1 MIHLVK
7 TIAVLSLKGGV
18 GKTTTAFYLAAV
30 AASQGQAVTIIDAD
44 SEHSACRWAA
54 HAVFPFEVIEG
65 EPDRLAR
72 QVKAAL
78 NEGRTVIID
87 TPPNSRELLLR
98 AGGLA
103 DIALVPVAPT
113 GLEVDR
119 LGPTLELLAD
129 LQAQRDELDVAVLL
143 TRYNARRRLAREA
156 EEALEGLPV
165 LEARIRE
172 REVYKAVFG
181 RVPTELEEWY
191 CARGVP
197 EVLIK
202 RGVEG
207 VLWAGSGA
215 VQVLPAF
222 PVEAVDTVAAGD
234 ALNGGLATAVLSVTR
249 PGGQDSLPSRTE
261 VKALMARAPALI
273 RESDGRC

>member
-1 MIHLVK
+1 MIRLVK

-18 GKTTTAFYLAAV
+18 GKTTTALYLAAV

-54 HAVFPFEVIEG
+54 HAVLPFEVIEG

-165 LEARIRE
+165 LEEARIRE
-172 REVYKAVFG
+172 REVYKAAFG
-181 RVPTELEEWY
+181 GVPTELEEYLAVWQ
-191 CARGVP
+191 
-197 EVLIK
+197 EVQ
-202 RGVEG
+202 E
-207 VLWAGSGA
+207 
-215 VQVLPAF
+215 
-222 PVEAVDTVAAGD
+222 
-234 ALNGGLATAVLSVTR
+234 
-249 PGGQDSLPSRTE
+249 
-261 VKALMARAPALI
+261 
-273 RESDGRC
+273 

>member
-1 MIHLVK
+1 MIRLVK

-18 GKTTTAFYLAAV
+18 GKTTTALYLAAV

-54 HAVFPFEVIEG
+54 HAVLPFEVIEG

-172 REVYKAVFG
+172 REVYKAAFG
-181 RVPTELEEWY
+181 GIPTELEEYLAVWQ
-191 CARGVP
+191 
-197 EVLIK
+197 EVQ
-202 RGVEG
+202 E
-207 VLWAGSGA
+207 
-215 VQVLPAF
+215 
-222 PVEAVDTVAAGD
+222 
-234 ALNGGLATAVLSVTR
+234 
-249 PGGQDSLPSRTE
+249 
-261 VKALMARAPALI
+261 
-273 RESDGRC
+273 

>member
-1 MIHLVK
+1 MK

-18 GKTTTAFYLAAV
+18 GKTTTALYLAAV
-30 AASQGQAVTIIDAD
+30 ASSQGQAVTIIDAD
-44 SEHSACRWAA
+44 SEHSAFK
-54 HAVFPFEVIEG
+54 VVEG

-172 REVYKAVFG
+172 REVYKAAFG
-181 RVPTELEEWY
+181 GVPTELEEYLAVWQ
-191 CARGVP
+191 
-197 EVLIK
+197 EVQ
-202 RGVEG
+202 E
-207 VLWAGSGA
+207 
-215 VQVLPAF
+215 
-222 PVEAVDTVAAGD
+222 
-234 ALNGGLATAVLSVTR
+234 
-249 PGGQDSLPSRTE
+249 
-261 VKALMARAPALI
+261 
-273 RESDGRC
+273 